1 MLTPETLLSR
11 IRGEYREMP
20 GLGLTFAQACRLWQ
34 VDQATCQRM
43 LEQLVRES
51 FLYKTDKGTYVA
63 LSTVSGKYAASQ
75 LRSGRAPMMRSA

>member
-1 MLTPETLLSR
+1 
-11 IRGEYREMP
+11 
-20 GLGLTFAQACRLWQ
+20 
-34 VDQATCQRM
+34 M

-63 LSTVSGKYAASQ
+63 LSTVSGKYGASQ